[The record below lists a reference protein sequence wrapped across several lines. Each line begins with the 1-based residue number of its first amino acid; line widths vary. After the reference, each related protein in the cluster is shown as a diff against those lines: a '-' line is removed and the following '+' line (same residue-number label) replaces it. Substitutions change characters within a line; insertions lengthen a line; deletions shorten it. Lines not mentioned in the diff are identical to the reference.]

1 MCIRDRVID
10 VLFDSDADI
19 YGFQFAVNG
28 VDVVQA
34 GGGQAAESG
43 FTVSNSATTI
53 IGFSLQGDYIPAGE
67 GVLVSVEVV
76 GNASDACLYCI
87 NPLYSASPLV
97 PSEKNIAPSFDV
109 PERIVIPVCP
119 DVAIVKSSAEE

>member
-1 MCIRDRVID
+1 MVVEPCRFIAVPWPQSITPPD
-10 VLFDSDADI
+10 VMRSLSLPPVA
-19 YGFQFAVNG
+19 
-28 VDVVQA
+28 
-34 GGGQAAESG
+34 
-43 FTVSNSATTI
+43 SN
-53 IGFSLQGDYIPAGE
+53 
-67 GVLVSVEVV
+67 
-76 GNASDACLYCI
+76 NASDACLYCI